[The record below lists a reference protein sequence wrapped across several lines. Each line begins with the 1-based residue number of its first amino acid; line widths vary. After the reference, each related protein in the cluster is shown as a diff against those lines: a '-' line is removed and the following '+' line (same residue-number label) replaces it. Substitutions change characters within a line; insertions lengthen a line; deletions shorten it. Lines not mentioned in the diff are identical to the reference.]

1 METSASR
8 RTGLR
13 ARLDSIRRNAENPE
27 VAGGSTLLAQARAWA
42 WLRSMPEE
50 PWIPRSLDR
59 WRRVPGGREW
69 LRRLPAIV
77 RECADAWDLQL
88 GQPYNGGKIGIAL
101 RVERADGSP
110 AVLKVNFPGRE
121 TAHEATALAHWRGI
135 GAVRLLAQDDE
146 RSALLLECCEPG
158 GQLSGV
164 EDEDE
169 AQSAAAGVLRRIWRP
184 PPKPN
189 PFRLVEDEAAHCAET
204 LPAQWK
210 ARGRPFERDL
220 LDAAVAAYR
229 ELGSDQE
236 EAVVCHQDFHGGN
249 VLRATREE
257 WLAIDPKPLVGE
269 RAFDT
274 AWLLRDRRASV
285 VADARPS
292 RRLRRRLDLLS
303 AELELDRERMR
314 AWAIARMLTWALD
327 AGHVNGHV
335 DCARL
340 LLAV

>member
-1 METSASR
+1 MPRILRWRAVLPCWRRLALGRGCEACPRSR
-8 RTGLR
+8 GFRVPSPR
-13 ARLDSIRRNAENPE
+13 ALVCPA
-27 VAGGSTLLAQARAWA
+27 AGGASGSCR
-42 WLRSMPEE
+42 RS
-50 PWIPRSLDR
+50 
-59 WRRVPGGREW
+59 
-69 LRRLPAIV
+69 
-77 RECADAWDLQL
+77 
-88 GQPYNGGKIGIAL
+88 
-101 RVERADGSP
+101 
-110 AVLKVNFPGRE
+110 
-121 TAHEATALAHWRGI
+121 
-135 GAVRLLAQDDE
+135 
-146 RSALLLECCEPG
+146 
-158 GQLSGV
+158 
-164 EDEDE
+164 
-169 AQSAAAGVLRRIWRP
+169 

-189 PFRLVEDEAAHCAET
+189 PSRRVEDEAAHCAET

-220 LDAAVAAYR
+220 LDASVAAYR

-314 AWAIARMLTWALD
+314 
-327 AGHVNGHV
+327 
-335 DCARL
+335 
-340 LLAV
+340 